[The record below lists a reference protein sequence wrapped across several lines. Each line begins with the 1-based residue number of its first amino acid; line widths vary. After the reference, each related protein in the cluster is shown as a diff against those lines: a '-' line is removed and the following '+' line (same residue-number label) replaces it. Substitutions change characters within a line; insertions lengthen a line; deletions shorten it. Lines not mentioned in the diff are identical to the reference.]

1 MSDSLQKELA
11 DKIKELENKIEEAYE
26 TGKEKFSYELK
37 HGKAIFNEEIK
48 KLHKKEVK
56 NLLVYFFNVPL
67 GLYISAPIIY
77 AIFFPI
83 LLLDLFVTVY
93 QWICMP
99 IYKIPRVKRSDYITF
114 DRHRLKYL
122 NIIEKINCLYC
133 SYINGFISYIS
144 EIAGRTELFFC
155 PIKHARRLKKTHA
168 HYNDFLDY
176 GDYKNYKSEVSRL
189 RSMFKELYEAEK
201 KEKKTIKS

>member
-11 DKIKELENKIEEAYE
+11 DKIKELENKIEEAFE
-26 TGKEKFSYELK
+26 AGKEKFSYELK
-37 HGKAIFNEEIK
+37 QGKAIFSEEVK
-48 KLHKKEVK
+48 KLHQKEVK
-56 NLLVYFFNVPL
+56 NLLIYLFNVPL

-83 LLLDLFVTVY
+83 LLLDLFVTIY

-99 IYKIPRVKRSDYITF
+99 IYKIPKVKRGDYITF

-122 NIIEKINCLYC
+122 NIIEKVNCLYC
-133 SYINGFISYIS
+133 SYVNGFISYIS

-155 PIKHARRLKKTHA
+155 PIKHATRLKKTHQ
-168 HYNDFLDY
+168 HYNEFLDY
-176 GDYKNYKSEVSRL
+176 GDYKNYKSEVKRL
-189 RSMFKELYEAEK
+189 RSEFNEVYK
-201 KEKKTIKS
+201 KENEPKKN

>member
-1 MSDSLQKELA
+1 MSDSLQQELA

-26 TGKEKFSYELK
+26 AGKERFSYEFK
-37 HGKAIFNEEIK
+37 QGKAIFNDEIE

-56 NLLVYFFNVPL
+56 HLLVYLFNVPL

-93 QWICMP
+93 QWTCMP
-99 IYKIPRVKRSDYITF
+99 IYKIPKVKRSDYITF

-133 SYINGFISYIS
+133 SYVNGFISYIS

-155 PIKHARRLKKTHA
+155 PIKHATRLKKTHT
-168 HYNDFLDY
+168 HYHDFIDY
-176 GDYKNYKSEVSRL
+176 GDYKNYKSEVARL
-189 RSMFKELYEAEK
+189 RSEFKELYEK
-201 KEKKTIKS
+201 DKSKDKSL